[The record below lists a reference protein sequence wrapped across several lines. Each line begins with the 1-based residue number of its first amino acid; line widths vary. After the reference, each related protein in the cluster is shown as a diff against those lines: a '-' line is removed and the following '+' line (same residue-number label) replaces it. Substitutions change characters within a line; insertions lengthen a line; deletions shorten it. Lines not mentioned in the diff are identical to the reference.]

1 MVSRRSAFVLSALLF
16 AAVAGC
22 GAVEKGAARDPR
34 KCELD
39 PNCARKP
46 GNNQDCATS
55 CSDNADCMDRCHQV
69 TGQ

>member
-1 MVSRRSAFVLSALLF
+1 MARLLLLILM
-16 AAVAGC
+16 AASC
-22 GAVEKGAARDPR
+22 HTFTHAAAQDPR

-46 GNNQDCATS
+46 GNYNDCATA
-55 CSDNADCMDRCHQV
+55 CVDDIACMDRCHQV

>member
-1 MVSRRSAFVLSALLF
+1 MKLFALALCAFVF
-16 AAVAGC
+16 APTMSC
-22 GAVEKGAARDPR
+22 RTIENGAARDPR

-46 GNNQDCATS
+46 GNYNDCATA
-55 CSDNADCMDRCHQV
+55 CADGYDCMQRCTQV

>member
-1 MVSRRSAFVLSALLF
+1 MKLVAFVLC
-16 AAVAGC
+16 AVALATAC
-22 GAVEKGAARDPR
+22 GPVERGAARDPR

-46 GNNQDCATS
+46 GNVNDCATS
-55 CSDNADCMDRCHQV
+55 CADSYDCMQRCHQV

>member
-1 MVSRRSAFVLSALLF
+1 LIRVKVVALVLF
-16 AAVAGC
+16 AIALTTSC
-22 GAVEKGAARDPR
+22 RTLENGAARDPR

-46 GNNQDCATS
+46 GNNQDCATA
-55 CSDNADCMDRCHQV
+55 CADNYDCMQRCTQV

>member
-1 MVSRRSAFVLSALLF
+1 MKLLALALCAFVF
-16 AAVAGC
+16 ATTTSC
-22 GAVEKGAARDPR
+22 RTIESGAARDPR

-46 GNNQDCATS
+46 GNNNDCATA
-55 CSDNADCMDRCHQV
+55 CSDNYDCMQRCTQV

>member
-1 MVSRRSAFVLSALLF
+1 MLRVAWMALLIACSAACGPMERSAA
-16 AAVAGC
+16 
-22 GAVEKGAARDPR
+22 KDPR

-46 GNNQDCATS
+46 GNFNDCATA
-55 CSDNADCMDRCHQV
+55 CSDNIDCMDRCHQV